1 MTKNYTVYFFLFLLV
16 AVKADSQVLTLKD
29 AVQTALNNYAAIK
42 AKANYLKASGR
53 HRQNKLLCNIYPM

>member
-16 AVKADSQVLTLKD
+16 AFKADSQVLTLKD

-42 AKANYLKASGR
+42 AKANYLKASEASAK
-53 HRQNKLLCNIYPM
+53 QTSLQYYPM